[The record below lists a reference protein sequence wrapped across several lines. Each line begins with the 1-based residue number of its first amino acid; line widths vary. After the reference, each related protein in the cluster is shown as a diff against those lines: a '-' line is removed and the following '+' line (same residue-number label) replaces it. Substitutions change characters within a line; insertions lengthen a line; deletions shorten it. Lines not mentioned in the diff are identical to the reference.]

1 MTSGVA
7 FPVSRRLRLP
17 RELASAIY
25 QGSCVLF
32 IGAGLSQVYAGL
44 PNGRELARRLGEEL
58 VQDRTLAADKK
69 RFLQR
74 ELARSHGGPD
84 LASVARY
91 YAQHERADPRYSGR
105 PRLLN
110 TLSEILDVDLN
121 DQQIA
126 ELDFLVKQPWRAIYT
141 TNYDMTVEYVL
152 DHGGVPYHRVSKNE
166 DLLRL
171 PPLALKFVKLHGSID
186 ELFHDG
192 DGPRLV
198 LTDADYNFHREGR
211 ELLFD
216 ELRNDLAKYPFLFL
230 GYGLRDEHFTRL
242 VALLDHLVNLRQ
254 RRSFVLASPEDVNP
268 FDRDFRME
276 HGQVTILGNLREF
289 VAILEWEQD
298 QFHFHT
304 DQQDLIEMSW
314 TGRLA
319 FRKEATQVAKLYYQ
333 DMVWGGTRAA
343 DRLRELVQDDLLKGV
358 SLLRDIRPTV
368 TSIAFKEVLDRELD
382 AISSGYIEQFANVVS
397 QPGGPNPEAGSAD
410 WHGRCELALRSLPLI
425 WDRLDQPLPP
435 RGGPAVSRQARTVEL
450 LTRFI
455 LDCEDPALVYI
466 ACYSVNE
473 CFTGRGVPLER
484 LNLVGTILG
493 ELDEAYGGWRY
504 TGGGKAT
511 GEVLRLLLADERRP
525 VVRALHALLEP
536 LREIDLADELARTRR
551 ILLPDTYA
559 NPHVHWELL
568 ALGVAVPDPPS
579 HTMLED
585 EPWRFLLDASAY
597 MRGQPKQEVTN
608 FLDGFGPGGFNR
620 ALRQLVDHRLE
631 QGGLFER
638 RAIALF
644 AVGGTSIGMEHSS
657 EDYLESIDRYLAFLE
672 THHCTG
678 PDAAVFPL
686 LSVPALVE
694 SIFRYSAS
702 KPYGEQELALYRR
715 LLGFATKMQSAMLWE
730 ATLRRLT
737 QFLPEF
743 SGLDGGLID
752 VVLQELRRIVMGSD
766 DDGPDP
772 WLKYRAMTLIGE
784 LLEQPSM
791 EGDAW
796 RQFQEWARVYFL
808 EQRHSRP
815 LHRVVRRRVVTRLA
829 SAPR

>member
-1 MTSGVA
+1 MSGVT

-58 VQDRTLAADKK
+58 LEDPTLPIDKK
-69 RFLQR
+69 QFLQR
-74 ELARSHGGPD
+74 ELRRSEGGPE

-105 PRLLN
+105 PRLLR
-110 TLSEILDVDLN
+110 TLSEVLDVDLN
-121 DQQIA
+121 DQQLA

-141 TNYDMTVEYVL
+141 TNYDMVVEYVL
-152 DHGGVPYHRVSKNE
+152 DHGGTPYHRVSKNE

-289 VAILEWEQD
+289 VAIMEWEQD
-298 QFHFHT
+298 QLLFHT

-314 TGRLA
+314 KGRLT
-319 FRKEATQVAKLYYQ
+319 FRREATQVAKLYYE

-382 AISSGYIEQFANVVS
+382 AISSGYVEQFAKVVGLAS
-397 QPGGPNPEAGSAD
+397 PSLGVDAVD

-425 WDRLDQPLPP
+425 WERLDQPMSP
-435 RGGPAVSRQARTVEL
+435 RGSLTVSRQARTSEL

-455 LDCEDPALVYI
+455 LDCDDPALVHI
-466 ACYSVNE
+466 ACYSINE
-473 CFTGRGVPLER
+473 CFTGRGIPLER
-484 LNLVGTILG
+484 LNLIETILG
-493 ELDEAYGGWRY
+493 ELDEPYGGWRY
-504 TGGGKAT
+504 TGGGRAT
-511 GEVLRLLLADERRP
+511 EEVMHLLVADDRRP
-525 VVRALHALLEP
+525 VVRALQALLEP
-536 LREIDLADELARTRR
+536 LGEIDLADELARTRR
-551 ILLPDTYA
+551 ILRPDVYA

-568 ALGVAVPDPPS
+568 ALGLAVPEPPT

-597 MRGQPKQEVTN
+597 MRGRHEQSVAA
-608 FLDGFGPGGFNR
+608 FLSGFGPGGFNR
-620 ALRQLVDHRLE
+620 ALRWLIDHRLE
-631 QGGLFER
+631 HGGLFER

-644 AVGGTSIGMEHSS
+644 SVGGLSIGMEH
-657 EDYLESIDRYLAFLE
+657 DRDDFMESIDRYLTFLE
-672 THHCTG
+672 ENHRTG
-678 PDAAVFPL
+678 PNAAVFPI

-694 SIFRYSAS
+694 SILRYSTTEQ
-702 KPYGEQELALYRR
+702 YGEQELALYRR
-715 LLGFATKMQSAMLWE
+715 LLEFATRMQSAMLWE

-737 QFLPEF
+737 QFLPEI
-743 SGLDGGLID
+743 SSLDGRLVD
-752 VVLQELRRIVMGSD
+752 VVTGQLRTIVLGSSD
-766 DDGPDP
+766 EKPDP

-784 LLEQPSM
+784 LLEQPSL
-791 EGDAW
+791 EGEAW
-796 RQFQEWARVYFL
+796 RQFQNWARVYFL